1 MQDEQIT
8 KAREALQRA
17 ERVVVFSGAGL
28 SAESGI
34 STFRGAQD
42 NALWSRYDPMKLAS
56 LAGFAE
62 DAATVI
68 DWYSWRRQTLAGA
81 EPNRAHLAL
90 AAHPALLQI
99 TQNVDDL
106 LERAGVPASQIL
118 HLHGSIIKDR
128 CHANCG
134 VEENVSLEDP
144 PALHRCV
151 KCGALMRP
159 TVVWFGESLPAGVW
173 QEAERACRQSDCLL
187 VVGTSASVY
196 PAAGLID
203 LAQNAGSQVIIVNTE
218 WSEAGSR
225 SQHQLIGPA
234 GLILPELLKGL
245 PSYQD
250 LAGC

>member
-1 MQDEQIT
+1 MQDALIKE
-8 KAREALQRA
+8 ARETLLKA

-34 STFRGAQD
+34 STFRGTEE

-56 LAGFAE
+56 LAGFAA
-62 DAATVI
+62 DPATVI
-68 DWYSWRRQTLAGA
+68 DWYSWRRQTLASA

-90 AAHPALLQI
+90 AAHPAILQI

-106 LERAGVPASQIL
+106 LERAGVPVSQIL

-134 VEENVSLEDP
+134 EEESISLKEP
-144 PALHRCV
+144 PALRRCN

-159 TVVWFGESLPAGVW
+159 AVVWFGESLPAGIW

-203 LAQNAGSQVIIVNTE
+203 LAQSAGRKVIIVNTE
-218 WSEAGSR
+218 MSEADIRAQHELIIAGSCR
-225 SQHQLIGPA
+225 NCLRA
-234 GLILPELLKGL
+234 
-245 PSYQD
+245 
-250 LAGC
+250 